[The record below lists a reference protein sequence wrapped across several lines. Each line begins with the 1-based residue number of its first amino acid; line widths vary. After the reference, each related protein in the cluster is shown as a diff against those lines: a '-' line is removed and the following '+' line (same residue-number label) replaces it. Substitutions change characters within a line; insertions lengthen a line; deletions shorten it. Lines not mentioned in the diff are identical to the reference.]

1 MKRLCLKNIC
11 PHIQV
16 RYQHSKIT
24 FYSAAS
30 PSRIRKAPFQQLPFL
45 LLFLPRPS
53 IMTFF
58 RPSDDSIDAFTDA
71 IRPCTDV
78 MNSVGDV
85 FKSIGELRSQPASRH
100 RSRAE
105 DEATYIG
112 AGVWSSIQ
120 LDPGT
125 RAVKRHEW
133 SHEALRMY
141 RPYKVLTAERKTA
154 KCNIKERQTL
164 SFLDL
169 PGEIRTKIYKLALV
183 FEGGIETETRFSSR
197 FHTYAC
203 AGEDSLGELGTTHH
217 YKTWLRK
224 VKPALGLLRLNK
236 QINAEAA
243 GVFYGHNEFR
253 FTSEDGRDT
262 LEAFCRTIGEANTRR
277 LAKITHHVT
286 FDNQVDRCSCL
297 DRLKTKRIYRVSQ
310 ACYRKLPVWLCK
322 SNTGERRISQERW
335 KDLPVWLKW
344 TGLHMQG
351 TTESPDFD
359 FARALTENGGLRKYK
374 LVLPYELH
382 VNRKHVA
389 RNLRCIFDHVVDP
402 RGAAG
407 GIKITLVLLDLNF
420 CALDFVVSIASL
432 AHIKEY
438 QLRCKFVKIALQRG
452 WDVVMANAVDEAT
465 GHYVYSAPL
474 RSVGEFVDKVHDEAA
489 RVPHKNV

>member
-1 MKRLCLKNIC
+1 MVLCTAWTSC
-11 PHIQV
+11 
-16 RYQHSKIT
+16 R
-24 FYSAAS
+24 
-30 PSRIRKAPFQQLPFL
+30 
-45 LLFLPRPS
+45 LPRCETLRLDLRVPPYVP
-53 IMTFF
+53 TF
-58 RPSDDSIDAFTDA
+58 
-71 IRPCTDV
+71 
-78 MNSVGDV
+78 
-85 FKSIGELRSQPASRH
+85 E
-100 RSRAE
+100 
-105 DEATYIG
+105 
-112 AGVWSSIQ
+112 
-120 LDPGT
+120 
-125 RAVKRHEW
+125 
-133 SHEALRMY
+133 
-141 RPYKVLTAERKTA
+141 VLQAERKSA
-154 KCNIKERQTL
+154 KCDTKERQTI

-169 PGEIRTKIYKLALV
+169 PGEIRTQIYKLALV
-183 FEGGIETETRFSSR
+183 FGSIETETRFR
-197 FHTYAC
+197 ARAHTIDC
-203 AGEDSLGELGTTHH
+203 AGKRPRDAFEMSHQ
-217 YKTWLRK
+217 YKTWLNT

-243 GVFYGHNEFR
+243 SVFYGHNEFR
-253 FTSEDGRDT
+253 FTATNGRDT

-277 LAKITHHVT
+277 LANITHHVT
-286 FDNQVDRCSCL
+286 FDNRVYRYPCMTSYKL
-297 DRLKTKRIYRVSQ
+297 RKRSQIYQ
-310 ACYRKLPVWLCK
+310 ACYQKLPVWLCK
-322 SNTGERRISQERW
+322 SNFGERNISWERW
-335 KDLPVWLKW
+335 NDLPGWLKW